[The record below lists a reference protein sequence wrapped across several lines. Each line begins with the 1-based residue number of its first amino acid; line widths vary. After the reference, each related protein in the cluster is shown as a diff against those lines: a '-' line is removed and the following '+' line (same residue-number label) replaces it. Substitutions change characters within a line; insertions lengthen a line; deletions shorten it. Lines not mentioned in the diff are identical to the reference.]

1 MCVQHPVTT
10 CPLFSNSSCGTI
22 HMKCQSGI
30 YGLARLLRCL
40 QVCYTVTDSYWQC
53 VEAAAPH
60 TKIAPYAQC
69 GGSNCLPVLGDLA
82 SQISCE
88 NAPWSGSVCA
98 DTSTSCQR
106 LDDYMWQCL
115 PTASEEEE
123 AAPEEA
129 SIEEEG
135 LPEEAAP
142 KEAVSEV
149 TSEPAAEATP
159 AATPQADSNDSEGL
173 AGFFSSAKDVG
184 AKAIGG
190 VKDAGVKAMSAVK
203 SLAGQDDEEA
213 DSPAP
218 AETQAIETST
228 NIAIAASE
236 SNQTQSPTQDEAP
249 STNEVAAYAQCGG
262 MNCLPALGDSGSDIA
277 CENAAWANTICSDST
292 TTCQRVDDYM
302 WQCLPA
308 DADAD
313 SASETSPAADADSEN
328 EDDGS
333 TAKDMGAKALEGVKA
348 RGSKALEAVKSVT
361 GDDSPAQSPPVQDD
375 SASEQDSSL
384 EGLMLPDG
392 DDDSSDESG
401 EDSADDSAQD
411 SGDLDILT
419 FVFNMECL
427 QVAPSAF
434 CLLCTSLDSGAAH
447 NICAGNTMLL
457 HTWCW

>member
-1 MCVQHPVTT
+1 MGWH
-10 CPLFSNSSCGTI
+10 LWA
-22 HMKCQSGI
+22 GI
-30 YGLARLLRCL
+30 CGLAKLLRCL
-40 QVCYTVTDSYWQC
+40 QVCYAVTDSYWQC

-82 SQISCE
+82 SQISCG

-115 PTASEEEE
+115 PPASEEE

-129 SIEEEG
+129 STEEED
-135 LPEEAAP
+135 LPEEASP
-142 KEAVSEV
+142 EEAASEV
-149 TSEPAAEATP
+149 TSEPAAESTP
-159 AATPQADSNDSEGL
+159 AATPQADSDDSEGL

-190 VKDAGVKAMSAVK
+190 VKDAGAKAMSVVK
-203 SLAGQDDEEA
+203 SLAVQDDKEE
-213 DSPAP
+213 DRPAP
-218 AETQAIETST
+218 AETQAADTST
-228 NIAIAASE
+228 DISPAASE
-236 SNQTQSPTQDEAP
+236 SSQAESPTQDEAS

-262 MNCLPALGDSGSDIA
+262 MNCLPAHGDSGSDIA

-313 SASETSPAADADSEN
+313 SAPEASPAADADSED
-328 EDDGS
+328 EDDVS
-333 TAKDMGAKALEGVKA
+333 ILDSAKDMGAKALQGVKEG
-348 RGSKALEAVKSVT
+348 GSKALEAVKSMT
-361 GDDSPAQSPPVQDD
+361 DDNSSSDDSPVQSPPVQDD

-392 DDDSSDESG
+392 EDDSSDESG

-427 QVAPSAF
+427 QVTPAFSF
-434 CLLCTSLDSGAAH
+434 CLAVAAADAH
-447 NICAGNTMLL
+447 HLI
-457 HTWCW
+457 